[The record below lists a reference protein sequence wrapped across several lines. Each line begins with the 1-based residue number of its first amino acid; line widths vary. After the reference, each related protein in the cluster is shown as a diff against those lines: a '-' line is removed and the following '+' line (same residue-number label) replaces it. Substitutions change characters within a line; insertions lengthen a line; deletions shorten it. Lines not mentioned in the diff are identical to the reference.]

1 MYIKDIRN
9 NQIDELK
16 NNSFGTVKYI
26 VELLNGSFIPYKTV
40 QFDTMEQANKYYNE
54 SKEPAAFIRK
64 YAKISF

>member
-9 NQIDELK
+9 NQIEGLK
-16 NNSFGTVKYI
+16 NNSFGTVKYV

-54 SKEPAAFIRK
+54 SNEGPAFKRK